1 MSGEWGMTDY
11 NVGPGVQQAMAD
23 HGDEPRS
30 SEIYIVNDPAGQRV
44 SQTMGRDNIYYYLEA
59 DNATRVVPFR

>member
-1 MSGEWGMTDY
+1 MTDFS
-11 NVGPGVQQAMAD
+11 VGPGVSQAMAD

-30 SEIYIVNDPAGQRV
+30 NEVFVINSPEGQRI